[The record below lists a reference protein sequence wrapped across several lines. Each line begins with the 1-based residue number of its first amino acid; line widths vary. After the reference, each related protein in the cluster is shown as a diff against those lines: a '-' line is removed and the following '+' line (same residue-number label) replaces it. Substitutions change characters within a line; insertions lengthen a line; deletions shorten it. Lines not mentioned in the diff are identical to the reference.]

1 MLFLRM
7 QFLPHYRKNY
17 SKSVRDML
25 HNRKQLHNRRSQYY
39 SVTYHPESGNK
50 LPFFVKYPK
59 IADYFE
65 EVHEKHPWA
74 NHRSGVL
81 NGMYLIPHK
90 ATKDGLTIN
99 DAIFGKTNIT
109 EEFFDTKIYKLIE
122 GSMCLMYEKLEVVR
136 NRQLVLRNQ
145 TTNFAQDEELEVLGM
160 YIYNT

>member
-1 MLFLRM
+1 
-7 QFLPHYRKNY
+7 
-17 SKSVRDML
+17 
-25 HNRKQLHNRRSQYY
+25 
-39 SVTYHPESGNK
+39 
-50 LPFFVKYPK
+50 
-59 IADYFE
+59 
-65 EVHEKHPWA
+65 
-74 NHRSGVL
+74 
-81 NGMYLIPHK
+81 MYLVPHK